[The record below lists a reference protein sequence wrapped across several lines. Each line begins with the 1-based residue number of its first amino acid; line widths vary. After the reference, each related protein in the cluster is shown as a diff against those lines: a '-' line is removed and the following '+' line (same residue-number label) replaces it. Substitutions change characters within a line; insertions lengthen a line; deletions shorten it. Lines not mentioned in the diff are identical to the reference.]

1 MIYLKPLVFNLET
14 NGAIFQTGVAHALLL
29 KPRMAIGTR
38 ILFYLKYYLVP
49 QVSFG
54 LFLLAES
61 VFLYGL
67 YCAFVAP

>member
-1 MIYLKPLVFNLET
+1 MVS
-14 NGAIFQTGVAHALLL
+14 
-29 KPRMAIGTR
+29 IGIR
-38 ILFYLKYYLVP
+38 ILFYTKYYLVP

-67 YCAFVAP
+67 YRAFVAP